1 MPKSNLG
8 LEYCLAMEEKPMDQA
23 VLKTAKPRRGRPRTD
38 AKAQVVQRL
47 LDATELLLRDYSHV
61 DLTERKIAAEAGV
74 HDRMIHYYFS
84 DKDGLIFSVIARY
97 CDEASDKLKVLDS
110 IDLMS
115 TSVTRQI
122 FKVLIDTY
130 YAKPWIAR
138 ILASELA
145 RNNSAIKE
153 FFIKRYGS
161 RGQSPVLIRSAF
173 DRLVE
178 CGVYDR
184 RIDAAQ
190 AVLGMFF
197 MSFAPV
203 IAGSL
208 TGNIDAELGEFKKD
222 AWIDYVAD
230 LFDRQLR
237 APISN

>member
-1 MPKSNLG
+1 MELDDSPAVKPK
-8 LEYCLAMEEKPMDQA
+8 
-23 VLKTAKPRRGRPRTD
+23 RGRPRND
-38 AKAQVVQRL
+38 AKSQVVQKL

-74 HDRMIHYYFS
+74 DDRMIHYYYN
-84 DKDGLIFSVIARY
+84 DKDGLIFAVIARY

-115 TSVTRQI
+115 KSVTREI
-122 FKVLIDTY
+122 FKVLIETY

-145 RNNSAIKE
+145 RNHSAIKE
-153 FFIKRYGS
+153 FFVKRYGS
-161 RGQSPVLIRSAF
+161 QGQGPVRIRSAF
-173 DRLVE
+173 DRLIE
-178 CGVYDR
+178 CGVYDHE
-184 RIDAAQ
+184 IDAAQ

-203 IAGSL
+203 IAGPL
-208 TGNIDAELGEFKKD
+208 TGDIGADLSVFKRD
-222 AWIDYVAD
+222 SWIDYVAD

-237 APISN
+237 PTYSKKRS